1 MNEEQQLIGEMARRM
16 LDDHCGPA
24 VVDAAEQGDYPSA
37 LWTLLVDNGLT
48 TLGID
53 EALGGAGGT
62 FGDALVVLREAGRK
76 AAPLPLAETL
86 LAGQLF
92 SSLEQRLPTG
102 PMCFVQGDVSLNESG
117 QLQGSV
123 HGVKFARHCQTLL
136 VAARRGEDPVVCLI
150 PAATVA
156 VTQGKDLAGEPS
168 DDLELFVQVQPQACF
183 EIDEAKLD
191 AVLVWGAAMRSVM
204 MAGALEEALAA
215 TVGYALERKQFGK
228 AIAKFQAI
236 QQQLAVFATQ
246 VAAST
251 RAAETLMVQSEIAS
265 IDVAIAKARI
275 GEAAGICA
283 EIAHQVHGAI
293 GYTRDHRLN
302 HLTRRL
308 WAWRDAFGHEA
319 YWQERLGRTLLADQT
334 GDLWQQVTAL
344 G

>member
-1 MNEEQQLIGEMARRM
+1 MIC
-16 LDDHCGPA
+16 H
-24 VVDAAEQGDYPSA
+24 
-37 LWTLLVDNGLT
+37 
-48 TLGID
+48 
-53 EALGGAGGT
+53 
-62 FGDALVVLREAGRK
+62 
-76 AAPLPLAETL
+76 
-86 LAGQLF
+86 
-92 SSLEQRLPTG
+92 
-102 PMCFVQGDVSLNESG
+102 
-117 QLQGSV
+117 
-123 HGVKFARHCQTLL
+123 
-136 VAARRGEDPVVCLI
+136 I

-156 VTQGKDLAGEPS
+156 VTQGKDVAGEPS
-168 DDLELFVQVQPQACF
+168 DDLDLFVQVQPEACF
-183 EIDEAKLD
+183 TIDEAQLD

-215 TVGYALERKQFGK
+215 TVGYSLERKQFGK
-228 AIAKFQAI
+228 SIAKFQAI

-251 RAAETLMVQSEIAS
+251 RAAETLMVQPETTS

-319 YWQERLGRTLLADQT
+319 YWQERLGRTLLADKT

>member
-24 VVDAAEQGDYPSA
+24 VVDRAEQGDYPSDLWA
-37 LWTLLVDNGLT
+37 LLGDNGLT

-62 FGDALVVLREAGRK
+62 FGDALVVLREVGRK

-86 LAGQLF
+86 LAGQLL
-92 SSLEQRLPTG
+92 SSLEQRLPAG
-102 PMCFVQGDVSLNESG
+102 PMCFVQGEVTLSETG

-123 HGVKFARHCQTLL
+123 QGVKFARHCQTLL
-136 VAARRGEDPVVCLI
+136 VAAQRGEGQVICLV
-150 PAATVA
+150 PAETVA
-156 VTQGKDLAGEPS
+156 LTQSKDVAGEPS

-183 EIDEAKLD
+183 AIDAAQLD

-236 QQQLAVFATQ
+236 QQQLAIFATH

-251 RAAETLMVQSEIAS
+251 RAAETLMVQDDAGSV
-265 IDVAIAKARI
+265 DVAIAKARI

-319 YWQERLGRTLLADQT
+319 YWQERLGRTLLADHT
-334 GDLWQQVTAL
+334 GDLWQQITVL

>member
-16 LDDHCGPA
+16 LDDHCGPE
-24 VVDAAEQGDYPSA
+24 VVDRAEQGDYPAA
-37 LWTLLVDNGLT
+37 LWTLLADNGLT
-48 TLGID
+48 TLGIE

-86 LAGQLF
+86 LAGQVL
-92 SSLEQRLPTG
+92 SLLGQKLPEG
-102 PMCFVQGDVSLNESG
+102 PMAFGQGAVTLDDEG
-117 QLQGSV
+117 QLKGAV
-123 HGVKFARHCQTLL
+123 HGVKFARHCKTLL
-136 VAARRGEDPVVCLI
+136 VAAKRGDAWVICQI
-150 PAATVA
+150 AAESVGLTE
-156 VTQGKDLAGEPS
+156 GKDLAGEAR
-168 DDLELFVQVQPQACF
+168 DDLDVLVQVHPEACF
-183 EIDEAKLD
+183 AIDEAGLD

-236 QQQLAVFATQ
+236 QQQLAIFATH

-251 RAAETLMVQSEIAS
+251 RAAETLMVQGEVAS

-319 YWQERLGRTLLADQT
+319 YWQERLGRAMLADEA